1 MDVGALQRRIT
12 GSVVQRTHPA
22 YEPVRRALVWNELK
36 PERYPELIVHAASEA
51 DVVATVEF
59 ARVCGLRIAV
69 RGGGH
74 SWCAAAL
81 RDGSILLDLARLDA
95 ASIDAAAR
103 TAVVQPVVRN
113 RELAQRLGAHRL
125 AFPLGHC
132 SSVPVSGYLLGGGFG
147 WNAGMWGPACF
158 SVRALDVVTA
168 DGRLRHGSSES
179 EPDLFWAA
187 RGAGPGFFG
196 VVTRFH
202 LQVYP
207 LPHTI
212 STSTYVYPLE
222 ELPAVVEW
230 VNGAGPAL
238 SPAVEVALLLSA
250 APPQV
255 TEGRVGDRPVCTVT
269 ATAFV
274 DTPAA
279 AATALAPLEDAPL
292 AHTSLWS
299 ETRRATTFDGL
310 YDDLDRF
317 FPERHR
323 YIADTVWSNTPGAEV
338 LGAVRNHVAAAPSR
352 KSLVL
357 CAMPPPP
364 PADAPAMPD
373 AAFSMVGA
381 TFVLCYA
388 IWEEARDDA
397 ANRAWHERAMQLL
410 EPFATGHYL
419 GESDIVATPSRAR
432 GSFKPANW
440 ERLRAVRNGY
450 DPDGLFHG
458 FFPEP

>member
-1 MDVGALQRRIT
+1 M
-12 GSVVQRTHPA
+12 
-22 YEPVRRALVWNELK
+22 
-36 PERYPELIVHAASEA
+36 
-51 DVVATVEF
+51 
-59 ARVCGLRIAV
+59 
-69 RGGGH
+69 
-74 SWCAAAL
+74 
-81 RDGSILLDLARLDA
+81 
-95 ASIDAAAR
+95 
-103 TAVVQPVVRN
+103 
-113 RELAQRLGAHRL
+113 
-125 AFPLGHC
+125 
-132 SSVPVSGYLLGGGFG
+132 SGYLLGGGFG

-158 SVRALDVVTA
+158 SVRAIDVVTA
-168 DGRLRHGSSES
+168 DGRLRHASPES

-202 LQVYP
+202 LQVHP
-207 LPHTI
+207 LPRAMR
-212 STSTYVYPLE
+212 TSTYVYPLE
-222 ELPAVVEW
+222 ELPAVVDW
-230 VNGAGPAL
+230 LNRAAPAL

-279 AATALAPLEDAPL
+279 AATALAPLEDGPL
-292 AHTSLWS
+292 VHANLWS

-323 YIADTVWSNTPGAEV
+323 YIADTVWSNASGAEV
-338 LGAVRNHVAAAPSR
+338 LGAVRNHVAAAPSP

-357 CAMPPPP
+357 CVMPPPP
-364 PADAPAMPD
+364 PVDAPAMPD
-373 AAFSMVGA
+373 AAFSMVGP
-381 TFVLCYA
+381 TFVLGYA

-397 ANRAWHERAMQLL
+397 ANRAWHEHLMQLM

-432 GSFKPANW
+432 GSFLPANW
-440 ERLRAVRNGY
+440 ERLRAVRNAY

-458 FFPEP
+458 FFAEA